1 LIASDIDLLGD
12 DLDNGYD
19 EKQPEVANIEID
31 DADAQQEDNPPVTDH
46 QAMFKKVLSPLPDLE
61 TLDET
66 VFSWNVSNWRQLD
79 KKCHS
84 PSFMCGGHPWKI
96 LFFPF
101 GNQTEYT
108 SVYLEHG
115 YAANEVPEGFAAC
128 VQFALVLSNPNEPT
142 IYHEQSAKHRFQV
155 DEGDWGFTR
164 FVELRKVF
172 SAPYTKEGR
181 HLLEEGTGTLTAF
194 VRVVKDPTGV
204 LWHNFQKCV
213 LKPSSFHPQ
222 PDRVSATTQR
232 KRQAW
237 SGLRIKAQPAI

>member
-1 LIASDIDLLGD
+1 MITSDVDLLGD
-12 DLDNGYD
+12 EPENVYD
-19 EKQPEVANIEID
+19 EKIPDVANIEVD
-31 DADAQQEDNPPVTDH
+31 DADAQAEDNPPVTDH
-46 QAMFKKVLSPLPDLE
+46 PAMFKKILAPLPDLE
-61 TLDET
+61 TLDEA
-66 VFSWNVSNWRQLD
+66 VFSWNVSNWRQMD
-79 KKCHS
+79 KKVHS

-101 GNQTEYT
+101 GNQAEYT

-115 YAANEVPEGFAAC
+115 YPSNEVPEGFAAC

-142 IYHEQSAKHRFQV
+142 IYCQQSAKHRFQV

-164 FVELRKVF
+164 FVELRKIF

-204 LWHNFQKCV
+204 LWHNFQKY
-213 LKPSSFHPQ
+213 LFRHSSRDPLTDDLQ
-222 PDRVSATTQR
+222 LRLQERDRYGRA
-232 KRQAW
+232 
-237 SGLRIKAQPAI
+237 